1 MPPAAP
7 MDAPPAPPAEAPP
20 PAPPAEAPPLADA
33 MPPAPPADAPP
44 VVDTDFHGFVPEGMP
59 QQASETNYLVQ
70 LWDAI
75 RAQDVH
81 GNDALDALAQ
91 PSPNA

>member
-1 MPPAAP
+1 
-7 MDAPPAPPAEAPP
+7 
-20 PAPPAEAPPLADA
+20 

-44 VVDTDFHGFVPEGMP
+44 VVDTDFHGSAPAGMP
-59 QQASETNYLVQ
+59 QQASEGNYLVQ
-70 LWDAI
+70 LWNAI
-75 RAQDVH
+75 RGQDVQ